1 MNKLNNSIIQK
12 KFSNNDVV
20 RAGISLTNENLADD
34 EISFTKTMEVLTFWR
49 NSHIPPPNKSP

>member
-49 NSHIPPPNKSP
+49 NSHIPPP